1 MTAISEPITNE
12 SVTARREEKLL
23 RLLERA
29 SASSRFN
36 FGERWLFGLGGA
48 LVVAGFVVVVIGW
61 VGASHTVLVAGQIP
75 YLISGGLIGIGLIFV
90 GAFLYFGHWVAVL
103 VRESRERGAEDRD
116 DLALVRRNLEDVSRS
131 LALIAQAVAEA
142 PGSFRPA
149 LAGAPVNLAA
159 SAPSIVSP
167 VRPEAPSG
175 GVGRPDSSAGRLD
188 SSSGRSGSSS
198 GRSGSSS
205 GRSDSSAGRSGPSAA
220 RSGVDQT
227 APILLATPTGSM
239 AHRPGCRVLA
249 GKADLRP
256 VQVEDGLKPCGMCRP
271 LDPGGAP

>member
-1 MTAISEPITNE
+1 MTAISEPITSE
-12 SVTARREEKLL
+12 TVTARREEKLL

-48 LVVAGFVVVVIGW
+48 LVVAGFVVVIIGW

-131 LALIAQAVAEA
+131 LALIAQAVAEPA
-142 PGSFRPA
+142 GSYRPA
-149 LAGAPVNLAA
+149 FSSGPANLSSA
-159 SAPSIVSP
+159 APSIVSP
-167 VRPEAPSG
+167 VRPDPRS
-175 GVGRPDSSAGRLD
+175 GRPGAG
-188 SSSGRSGSSS
+188 
-198 GRSGSSS
+198 
-205 GRSDSSAGRSGPSAA
+205 AGRSEARGGRPEARIGP
-220 RSGVDQT
+220 DQT

-249 GKADLRP
+249 GKTDLRT
-256 VQVEDGLKPCGMCRP
+256 VQVEDGLKGCGMCRP
-271 LDPGGAP
+271 LDPEGAQ